1 MNKYNFNNIMTFNW
15 KKYIAMYYRKQSL
28 LFFLVVFFTSNI
40 VVIVTVMR
48 KWYFYLFWDLPTQ
61 WSRYKFC
68 TIWPMFD
75 LCTCVRSNPWGS
87 TVRGWAHSL
96 SHSSSFYQQNGNQE
110 FKLYI
115 LMINVLTYITKVE
128 ITIYKYMCWT
138 AT

>member
-1 MNKYNFNNIMTFNW
+1 MTFNW
-15 KKYIAMYYRKQSL
+15 KKYIAAMYYRKQT
-28 LFFLVVFFTSNI
+28 LFFFGGILKICTRP
-40 VVIVTVMR
+40 IVTFMR

-68 TIWPMFD
+68 TIWPTFD
-75 LCTCVRSNPWGS
+75 LCTCVRSRPWGS
-87 TVRGWAHSL
+87 TVSGWAHSL

-115 LMINVLTYITKVE
+115 LMINVLTYITNVE
-128 ITIYKYMCWT
+128 ITIYMYMCWT